1 MISLYELDL
10 LLPDFSYFSL
20 NCLSYT
26 ILSCP
31 WMCLSTCS
39 SMLTLDI
46 YILQQTVLTVPQQPV
61 RPLDSSKSLAA
72 YAACPWTRTGTA
84 ACAAFGRA
92 CPTAAYAQY
101 AAFGRVC
108 PTAAFAASGLTR
120 SCYLAAC
127 LCLYSSLRP
136 LDSSVLQQHVLPQDV
151 CLIFDRLCWLWLSV
165 PQQPWKSFWFVSV
178 FFRNSSVCFGCFD
191 MGLKHRNKPKYFVFG
206 FTKQTETNAKQIL
219 FRFVSVRTEIYFCLF
234 RGHPTPNP
242 TMALAAA

>member
-1 MISLYELDL
+1 MKQNRNKLKTVDRTN
-10 LLPDFSYFSL
+10 FSYFSL

-61 RPLDSSKSLAA
+61 LPLDSSKSPAA

-120 SCYLAAC
+120 TCSKADFAAC
-127 LCLYSSLRP
+127 LCLYSRLRH
-136 LDSSVLQQHVLPQDV
+136 LDSSVLQQHVLPLDV
-151 CLIFDRLCWLWLSV
+151 CLFYGGLCCS
-165 PQQPWKSFWFVSV
+165 
-178 FFRNSSVCFGCFD
+178 
-191 MGLKHRNKPKYFVFG
+191 
-206 FTKQTETNAKQIL
+206 
-219 FRFVSVRTEIYFCLF
+219 
-234 RGHPTPNP
+234 
-242 TMALAAA
+242 